1 VVTPRERP
9 GDVQDSTRV
18 SDLAPG
24 ASVRLEARVRG
35 EDEFVLR
42 GRIDDCPLPPA
53 MPTCVEPGYDVR
65 LTVDCLGWVHVAA
78 RVGNRYL

>member
-1 VVTPRERP
+1 M
-9 GDVQDSTRV
+9 

-42 GRIDDCPLPPA
+42 GRIDGRPLPPA

-65 LTVDCLGWVHVAA
+65 LTVDSLGW
-78 RVGNRYL
+78 GCG

>member
-1 VVTPRERP
+1 MVTPREP
-9 GDVQDSTRV
+9 PAGVQDSTRV

-24 ASVRLEARVRG
+24 ASFPLEARVQG

-42 GRIDDCPLPPA
+42 GRIDGRPLPPA
-53 MPTCVEPGYDVR
+53 MPTYVEPGYDVR
-65 LTVDCLGWVHVAA
+65 LTVDSLGWVHVAA

>member
-1 VVTPRERP
+1 M
-9 GDVQDSTRV
+9 QDSTRL

-42 GRIDDCPLPPA
+42 GRIDGRPLPPA
-53 MPTCVEPGYDVR
+53 MPTYVEPGYDVR
-65 LTVDCLGWVHVAA
+65 LTVDSLGWVHVAA